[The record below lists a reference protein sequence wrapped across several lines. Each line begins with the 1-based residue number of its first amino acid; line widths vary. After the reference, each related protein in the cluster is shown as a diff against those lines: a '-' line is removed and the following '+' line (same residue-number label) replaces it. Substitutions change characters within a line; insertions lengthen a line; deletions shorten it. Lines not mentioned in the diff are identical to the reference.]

1 MKHIHLN
8 LWSITNSGC
17 LGLGAILTI
26 LILLQILTSDTCT
39 LVLCS
44 GCLHIQVA
52 SQSHTPYDS

>member
-52 SQSHTPYDS
+52 SQ